1 MANDAA
7 KRTLGR
13 DYSGQGPD
21 IAPSFLMNQLFEEC
35 GWQGPAYLQF
45 TSQIMK
51 TIQAFHTSGL
61 YVIDGQVS
69 DLLTPEQMDAAGD
82 YRTAEYYQRKNFNQK
97 D

>member
-1 MANDAA
+1 
-7 KRTLGR
+7 
-13 DYSGQGPD
+13 
-21 IAPSFLMNQLFEEC
+21 
-35 GWQGPAYLQF
+35 
-45 TSQIMK
+45 MK